1 MTDYVMETKKQ
12 KQIVVSNVIVKGYV
26 KHANGRKTMFEF
38 TKHDFKP
45 KALTGIFEELGR
57 KYE

>member
-1 MTDYVMETKKQ
+1 METKKQ

-38 TKHDFKP
+38 MKNDFEP
-45 KALTGIFEELGR
+45 KALTGIFQELGR

>member
-12 KQIVVSNVIVKGYV
+12 KLIVVSNVIVKGYV

-38 TKHDFKP
+38 MKNDFEP
-45 KALTGIFEELGR
+45 KALAGIFQELGR

>member
-26 KHANGRKTMFEF
+26 KHPNGRKTMFEF
-38 TKHDFKP
+38 TKHDFEP

>member
-1 MTDYVMETKKQ
+1 MTDYIMETKKQ

-38 TKHDFKP
+38 TKHDFEP
-45 KALTGIFEELGR
+45 EAMIGIFKELGR